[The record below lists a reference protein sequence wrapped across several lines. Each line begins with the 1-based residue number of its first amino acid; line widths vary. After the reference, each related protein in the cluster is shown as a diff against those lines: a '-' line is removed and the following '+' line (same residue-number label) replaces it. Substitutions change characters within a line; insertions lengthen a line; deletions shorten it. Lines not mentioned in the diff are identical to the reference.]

1 MPVFGTGSKSTWWA
15 GSEPVRF
22 QPMSFRAPCRMGMI
36 PEVLEG
42 DREEVDRLVREFNS
56 RWRKMG
62 AGLRVRDLRE
72 GPPVGHYVDPS
83 RRVG

>member
-22 QPMSFRAPCRMGMI
+22 QPMSFRAPRRMGMS

-56 RWRKMG
+56 RCS
-62 AGLRVRDLRE
+62 AESLVPDLGSGISERAPQW
-72 GPPVGHYVDPS
+72 GIT
-83 RRVG
+83 